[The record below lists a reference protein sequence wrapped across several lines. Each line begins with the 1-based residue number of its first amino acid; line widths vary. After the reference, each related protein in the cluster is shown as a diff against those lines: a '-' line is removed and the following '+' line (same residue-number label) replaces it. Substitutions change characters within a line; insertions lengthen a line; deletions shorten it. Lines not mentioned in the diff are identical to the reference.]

1 MAPRSA
7 AGGRFRCTEIARKWT
22 RQCWG
27 AASSPQM
34 GEAPEERLHELEQGA
49 RELWN
54 PLLAGNDPM
63 SEQTL
68 ELDLESL

>member
-1 MAPRSA
+1 
-7 AGGRFRCTEIARKWT
+7 
-22 RQCWG
+22 
-27 AASSPQM
+27 M
-34 GEAPEERLHELEQGA
+34 GEAPAERLHELEQGA
-49 RELWN
+49 RELLN